1 MMFPTKKSLSKAYKF
16 LHDTQVIPLIKK
28 GLSATVY
35 TQVSDVENEVNGILT
50 YDRENIKIDENI
62 LIETNKKLTL

>member
-1 MMFPTKKSLSKAYKF
+1 MFPTKKSLSKAYKL
-16 LHDTQVIPLIKK
+16 LHDTQVIPLIKL

-62 LIETNKKLTL
+62 LIEVNKKLTL